1 MIRNSRNTIRAPKK
15 ELTLFDTTCLTV
27 GIIIGAGLYQMAPDI
42 ARGASSGWGVMALWA
57 VGGLLSLCGALGY
70 AELATAW
77 PRHGG
82 DFVYLSKAYGPW
94 AGFLFGWIQTVIV
107 RPSDIAIMAFA
118 FAMYGQTIW
127 DPFAGSSFAHCQQVF
142 ACAAVLLMTAI
153 NIIGVREGKWT
164 QNALTTVKVIGLLV
178 IIGAALAAPAQERTA
193 ATDFDPMPLSVA
205 MILVLFTFGGWNEM
219 AYVAAEV
226 RNPKKNIVRALVLGT
241 AMVTLLY
248 LLANAAFLHSL
259 GYEGMAASGA
269 VAVDAVSGVFPA
281 FGGRLVSLLV
291 CISALG
297 AVNGLIF
304 AGARI
309 SFAVG
314 SEHRAFRV
322 LGRWNPR
329 TGTPVRSLL
338 LQAAVSVTLI
348 VALGSFVNTILYMA
362 ASVYSF
368 YLATSI
374 AVFVLR
380 RKEPLAERPYRVA
393 GYPWPTLIFCAV
405 CAFLIYS
412 AVAYRP
418 LIAASAFVLLLAGYP
433 VYRLTSRKG
442 RPAI

>member
-1 MIRNSRNTIRAPKK
+1 MSQAPKK
-15 ELTLFDTTCLTV
+15 ELTLFDCTCLTV

-42 ARGASSGWGVMALWA
+42 ARGAGSGWGVMALWA
-57 VGGLLSLCGALGY
+57 AGGLISLFGALGY
-70 AELATAW
+70 AELASAW

-118 FAMYGQTIW
+118 FAMYGREIW
-127 DPFAGSSFAHCQQVF
+127 DPFAGTSFAYGDQVF
-142 ACAAVLLMTAI
+142 AGCAVLAMTAI

-164 QNALTTVKVIGLLV
+164 QNLLTTVKVVGLLV
-178 IIGAALAAPAQERTA
+178 IIGAALAAPAQEKGAA
-193 ATDFDPMPLSVA
+193 ATGFDPMPLSVA
-205 MILVLFTFGGWNEM
+205 LILVLFTFGGWNEM
-219 AYVAAEV
+219 AFVAAEV
-226 RNPKKNIVRALVLGT
+226 RDPKRNIVRALVLGT
-241 AMVTLLY
+241 VVVTLLY

-259 GYEGMAASGA
+259 GYEGMASSGA
-269 VAVDAVSGVFPA
+269 VAVDAVSGLFPA
-281 FGGRLVSLLV
+281 AGGRLISLLIS
-291 CISALG
+291 ISALG

-304 AGARI
+304 AGGRI

-338 LQAAVSVTLI
+338 LQAAVAMALI
-348 VALGSFVNTILYMA
+348 IALGSFVNTILYMA
-362 ASVYSF
+362 AAVYSF
-368 YLATSI
+368 YLATSL

-380 RKEPLAERPYRVA
+380 RKEPHVERPYRVA
-393 GYPWPTLIFCAV
+393 GYPWPTLIFSAV
-405 CAFLIYS
+405 CLFLIYS

-418 LIAASAFVLLLAGYP
+418 LIAASSCALLLAGYP
-433 VYRLTSRKG
+433 VYWLTTHDPQRT
-442 RPAI
+442 

>member
-1 MIRNSRNTIRAPKK
+1 MSQVPQK
-15 ELTLFDTTCLTV
+15 ELTLFDSTCLTV

-42 ARGASSGWGVMALWA
+42 ARGAGSGWGVLALWA
-57 VGGLLSLCGALGY
+57 AGGLISLFGALGY
-70 AELATAW
+70 AELASAW

-118 FAMYGQTIW
+118 FAMYGRTIW
-127 DPFAGSSFAHCQQVF
+127 DPFAGSSFAYGDQVF
-142 ACAAVLLMTAI
+142 ACAAVLAMTAI

-164 QNALTTVKVIGLLV
+164 QNLLTTVKVIGLLV
-178 IIGAALAAPAQERTA
+178 IIGAALAAPAQERGSA
-193 ATDFDPMPLSVA
+193 ATGFDPMPVSVA
-205 MILVLFTFGGWNEM
+205 LILVLFTFGGWNEM
-219 AYVAAEV
+219 VYVAAEV
-226 RNPKKNIVRALVLGT
+226 RDPKRNIVRALVLGT
-241 AMVTLLY
+241 AVVTLLY
-248 LLANAAFLHSL
+248 LLANIAFLSSL
-259 GYEGMAASGA
+259 GYEGMASSGA
-269 VAVDAVSGVFPA
+269 VAVDAVSGLFPA
-281 FGGRLVSLLV
+281 SGGRLISLLI

-314 SEHRAFRV
+314 TEHRAFRA

-338 LQAAVSVTLI
+338 VQAGVSVTL
-348 VALGSFVNTILYMA
+348 VLALGSFVNTILYMA
-362 ASVYSF
+362 AAVYSF

-380 RKEPLAERPYRVA
+380 RKEPDVERPYRVA
-393 GYPWPTLIFCAV
+393 GYPWPTIIFCAV

-418 LIAASAFVLLLAGYP
+418 LIAASSCVLLLAGYP
-433 VYRLTSRKG
+433 VYRLTTRNG
-442 RPAI
+442 LN

>member
-1 MIRNSRNTIRAPKK
+1 VTKAPGK
-15 ELTLFDTTCLTV
+15 ELTLFDSTCLTV
-27 GIIIGAGLYQMAPDI
+27 GIIIGAGIYQMAPDV
-42 ARGASSGWGVMALWA
+42 ARGAGSGWGVMALWA
-57 VGGLLSLCGALGY
+57 LGGLISLCGALGY
-70 AELATAW
+70 GELATAW

-107 RPSDIAIMAFA
+107 RPSDITIMAFA
-118 FAMYGQTIW
+118 FGMYAETIW
-127 DPFAGSSFAHCQQVF
+127 DPFGYSGFEFGRQVY
-142 ACAAVLLMTAI
+142 ACTAVLLMTAI

-164 QNALTTVKVIGLLV
+164 QNLLTTMKVVGLLV
-178 IIGAALAAPAQERTA
+178 IIGAALAAPAQDRVPL
-193 ATDFDPMPLSVA
+193 DGIDPMPLSVA
-205 MILVLFTFGGWNEM
+205 LILVLFTFGGWNEM

-226 RNPKKNIVRALVLGT
+226 RDPKRNIVRALVLGT
-241 AMVTLLY
+241 VVVTVLY

-259 GYEGMAASGA
+259 GFGGMAASKA

-281 FGGRLVSLLV
+281 FGARLVSLMI

-314 SEHRAFRV
+314 REHRAFRA
-322 LGRWNPR
+322 LGRWNLT

-338 LQAAVSVTLI
+338 LQAGVSLTLI
-348 VALGSFVNTILYMA
+348 IALGSFVNTILYMA
-362 ASVYSF
+362 ASVYAF

-380 RKEPLAERPYRVA
+380 RKEPGAERPYRVA
-393 GYPWPTLIFCAV
+393 GYPWPTIIFCLV

-412 AVAYRP
+412 AVTYRP
-418 LIAASAFVLLLAGYP
+418 LIAACSGVLLLAGYP
-433 VYRLTSRKG
+433 VYRLTNG
-442 RPAI
+442 RR

>member
-1 MIRNSRNTIRAPKK
+1 VSQAPQK
-15 ELTLFDTTCLTV
+15 ELTLFDSTCLTV

-42 ARGASSGWGVMALWA
+42 ARGAGSGWGVLAIWA
-57 VGGLLSLCGALGY
+57 VGGLISLFGALGY
-70 AELATAW
+70 AELASAW

-118 FAMYGQTIW
+118 FAMYGRTIW
-127 DPFAGSSFAHCQQVF
+127 DPFAGSSFAYGNQVF
-142 ACAAVLLMTAI
+142 ACAAVLAMTAI

-164 QNALTTVKVIGLLV
+164 QNLLTTVKVIGLLV
-178 IIGAALAAPAQERTA
+178 IIGAALAAPAQERGSA
-193 ATDFDPMPLSVA
+193 ATGFDPMPVSVA
-205 MILVLFTFGGWNEM
+205 LILVLFTFGGWNEM
-219 AYVAAEV
+219 VYVAAEV
-226 RNPKKNIVRALVLGT
+226 RDPKRNIVRALVLGT
-241 AMVTLLY
+241 AVVTLLY
-248 LLANAAFLHSL
+248 LLANIAFLSSL
-259 GYEGMAASGA
+259 GYEGMASSGA
-269 VAVDAVSGVFPA
+269 VAVDAVSGLFPA
-281 FGGRLVSLLV
+281 SGGRLISLLI

-314 SEHRAFRV
+314 TEHRAFRA

-338 LQAAVSVTLI
+338 VQAGVSVILI
-348 VALGSFVNTILYMA
+348 LALGSFVNTILYMA
-362 ASVYSF
+362 AAVYSF

-380 RKEPLAERPYRVA
+380 RKEPDVERPYRVA
-393 GYPWPTLIFCAV
+393 GYPWPTIIFCAV

-418 LIAASAFVLLLAGYP
+418 LIAASSCVLLLAGYP
-433 VYRLTSRKG
+433 VYWLTTRNG
-442 RPAI
+442 LN